1 MSLYSFALIHAKS
14 KTRFSSGKPRNI
26 INSIWN
32 VYMIQNSWQ
41 NCFTLFDCNLYFNV
55 QTINCMQYSEP
66 VVIQTW
72 LQSCNEI
79 NTHMETLSSK
89 TQQCPLIE
97 RCYLVL
103 NKEKRKQGNKKGKL
117 TESLHLTV
125 NGKKV
130 EWQHDIGLRNFA
142 LTKSLGNHK
151 AALNEKPTDSP
162 QWFFIHSLIYQFSFE
177 NMGNL
182 AVCDKDYRDVW
193 TPRKYATDA
202 ICWISS
208 KNPAKISHNYT

>member
-125 NGKKV
+125 KIARRSNYNF
-130 EWQHDIGLRNFA
+130 GLRNFGY
-142 LTKSLGNHK
+142 TKSLP
-151 AALNEKPTDSP
+151 KPQRGSKWKTYRLSAM
-162 QWFFIHSLIYQFSFE
+162 ILHSQF
-177 NMGNL
+177 NL
-182 AVCDKDYRDVW
+182 AFQFRRRGQFCCLR
-193 TPRKYATDA
+193 
-202 ICWISS
+202 
-208 KNPAKISHNYT
+208 